1 VTPAAPTRTILHVD
15 MDAFFVSV
23 ELLERPDL
31 VGRPVVVGGDGRR
44 GVVAAANYEARRFGV
59 TSAMPTLRARQRCR
73 DLVVLR
79 GRYERYAEVSARIME
94 VFTARTPLVEP
105 IALDEAFL
113 DVTGA
118 RRLLGDGPTI
128 AAELRGEV
136 YAREGLWCSV
146 GVASTKFV
154 AKLASQAAKPDGGPT
169 RRSGG
174 ASTVA
179 DGASTT
185 DVRAGSGV
193 VAVPDDAVLAFLHPL
208 PASALWGVGPAT
220 LERLR
225 RHGLETVG
233 DLAAV
238 PPEVLEQVVGRAAG
252 RQLHRL
258 ANGVDARPVEAGRRA
273 KSVGH
278 EQTYV
283 ADLRT
288 GAEVDRELLRL
299 ADAVAA
305 RLATGGLAGA
315 TLTVKVRF
323 GDFTT
328 ITRSQ
333 TPATPLATTRAIVD
347 GAREVVA
354 GIDPGPGIRLLGVSV
369 SGLTAAD
376 ASRQLSFED
385 LAGADPDG
393 RGVQAAVDAIRQR
406 WGSDAIGPAALLGP
420 GGLGVRR
427 RGDNPWG
434 PTDERATPGGHEA
447 GA

>member
-1 VTPAAPTRTILHVD
+1 VTPTSPLRTILHVD

-31 VGRPVVVGGDGRR
+31 VGRPVVVGGGGRR

-59 TSAMPTLRARQRCR
+59 SSAMPTARARQLCPG
-73 DLVVLR
+73 LVVLS
-79 GRYERYAEVSARIME
+79 GRYDRYAEVSGRIMDL
-94 VFTARTPLVEP
+94 FAARTPLVEP

-118 RRLLGDGPTI
+118 RRLLGDGPAI
-128 AAELRGEV
+128 AAGLRDEV
-136 YAREGLWCSV
+136 HRREGLWCSV

-154 AKLASQAAKPDGGPT
+154 AKLASQAAKPDGGPA
-169 RRSGG
+169 RRSRGSAPAAG
-174 ASTVA
+174 DVST
-179 DGASTT
+179 GS
-185 DVRAGSGV
+185 VRAGSGV
-193 VAVPDDAVLAFLHPL
+193 VAVADDGVMAFLHPL
-208 PASALWGVGPAT
+208 PVSALWGVGPAT

-238 PPEVLEQVVGRAAG
+238 PPEVLEGVVGGAAG

-258 ANGVDARPVEAGRRA
+258 ANGIDPRPVEPGRRA

-278 EQTYV
+278 EQTYA
-283 ADLRT
+283 ADLHT
-288 GAEVDRELLRL
+288 HAEVDRELLRL

-305 RLATGGLAGA
+305 RLATGSLAGA

-323 GDFTT
+323 ADFTT

-354 GIDPGPGIRLLGVSV
+354 GIDPSPGIRLLGVSV
-369 SGLTAAD
+369 SGLTPAG

-385 LAGADPDG
+385 LSGADPEG
-393 RGVQAAVDAIRQR
+393 RGVQTAVDAIRRR

-420 GGLGVRR
+420 SGLGVRR
-427 RGDNPWG
+427 RGDDPWG
-434 PTDERATPGGHEA
+434 PGDEPDATGRRWPA
-447 GA
+447 S

>member
-1 VTPAAPTRTILHVD
+1 MTPASPERTILHVD

-44 GVVAAANYEARRFGV
+44 GVVAAASYEARRFGV
-59 TSAMPTLRARQRCR
+59 SSAMPTARARQLCSE
-73 DLVVLR
+73 LVVLS
-79 GRYERYAEVSARIME
+79 GRYDRYAEVSARIMD
-94 VFTARTPLVEP
+94 VFAARTPLVEP

-128 AAELRGEV
+128 AAGLRDEIHQ
-136 YAREGLWCSV
+136 REGLWCSV

-154 AKLASQAAKPDGGPT
+154 AKLASQAAKPDGGPSR
-169 RRSGG
+169 RRSAPSAPGDSATG
-174 ASTVA
+174 S
-179 DGASTT
+179 
-185 DVRAGSGV
+185 VRTGSGV
-193 VAVPDDAVLAFLHPL
+193 VAVPDDGVLAFLHPL
-208 PASALWGVGPAT
+208 PVSALWGVGPAT

-238 PPEVLEQVVGRAAG
+238 PPDALEQLLGGAAG

-258 ANGVDARPVEAGRRA
+258 ANGIDLRPVESGRKA

-278 EQTYV
+278 EQTY
-283 ADLRT
+283 ATDLRT
-288 GAEVDRELLRL
+288 GDEVQRELLRL
-299 ADAVAA
+299 SDAVAA

-333 TPATPLATTRAIVD
+333 TPATPLVSTRSIVE

-354 GIDPGPGIRLLGVSV
+354 GIDPGPGVRLLGVSV
-369 SGLTAAD
+369 SGLTRAD

-385 LAGADPDG
+385 LAGSDPDG

-406 WGSDAIGPAALLGP
+406 WGSDAIGPAALLGAA
-420 GGLGVRR
+420 GLGVRR
-427 RGDNPWG
+427 RGDDPWG
-434 PTDERATPGGHEA
+434 PADEPGSPGGPGP